1 VGPVEVCAY
10 VAMLSLFLYART
22 RLPKGKRRWHGFAQ
36 ADQGPRTA
44 WGIVYSFSGIVF
56 ALWLLRIAHLLWF
69 GPDR

>member
-1 VGPVEVCAY
+1 MGPVEVCAY

-22 RLPKGKRRWHGFAQ
+22 RLPKGKRRWHSAYRR
-36 ADQGPRTA
+36 PRSV

-56 ALWLLRIAHLLWF
+56 AFWVVRIAHLLWF